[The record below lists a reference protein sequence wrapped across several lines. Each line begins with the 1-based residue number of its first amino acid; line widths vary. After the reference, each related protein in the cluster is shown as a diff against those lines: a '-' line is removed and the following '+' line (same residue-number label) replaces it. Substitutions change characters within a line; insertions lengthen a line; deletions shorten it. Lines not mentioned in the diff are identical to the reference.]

1 MKKDKDEKIVKKYQK
16 KPIRSKLIKK
26 IESKDNS
33 KIFGST
39 FTSNFNSV
47 NKAANKLLYQKINNI
62 KKPHKFNL
70 SNKTEY
76 SNLTNNTSI
85 SKNNISI
92 ENKTSRNDLIK
103 QNHIKMSS
111 TFYITKDD
119 KNSRNRL
126 PLSKLNLSLKDN
138 LKGLEQN
145 KKESK
150 GTCLTSRN
158 NINNKREIN
167 KKVLEDA
174 KESKNLNKS
183 KIINKDKIKNIINK
197 ESKKSNKEE
206 SRKNKFNREKTVA
219 KLKTKEAEE
228 KKVIRGKSLNSKNNN
243 DKSEKK
249 SYNNLYDKYVERFKE
264 RMEKLSLN
272 NNYIIDQDNRNK
284 NNKSM
289 NKTHKKS
296 LTNSITLRTLHK
308 NKINNEINIISKQN
322 IEALK
327 RKNTKIN
334 FGKRKVGKSVGTKIN
349 NNKNKY
355 QEKALKN
362 KKEENKSQKN
372 DKITV
377 QRRTKS
383 MAKLTIK
390 TKKNNNDDNKYD
402 IEYIMYE
409 KIKPS
414 KNEDPFDDIDS
425 IVTAID
431 FDKVRLVSKNIFS
444 VTENE
449 KYDNFAKKYDIAFNN
464 FIGKNTERKSIE
476 DDKKD
481 ENKSNNLQNE
491 KTTDSFKKNKINV
504 SFIENQ
510 NN

>member
-167 KKVLEDA
+167 KKVLED
-174 KESKNLNKS
+174 
-183 KIINKDKIKNIINK
+183 
-197 ESKKSNKEE
+197 NKEE

-296 LTNSITLRTLHK
+296 LTKTITLRTLHK

-383 MAKLTIK
+383 MSKLTIK

-481 ENKSNNLQNE
+481 ENKNNNLQNE